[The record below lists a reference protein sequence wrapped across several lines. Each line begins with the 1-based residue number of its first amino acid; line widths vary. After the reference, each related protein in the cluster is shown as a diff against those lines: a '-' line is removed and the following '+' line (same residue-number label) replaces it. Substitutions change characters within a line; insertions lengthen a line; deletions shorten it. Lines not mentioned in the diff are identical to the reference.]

1 MDKTGDN
8 IKTENANWKFSGE
21 MVNDFE
27 SHVSKSV
34 PIYNRGHELIL
45 KLSDF
50 FIKNDSLVYDIGCS
64 TGKLL
69 IDLVK
74 HNKIKD
80 QSKFIGLDVENDM
93 INFAKINQKKNKIK
107 ASKLNFFNEDAVTFE
122 YHKSDFIISYFT
134 IQFIHPKHRQDL
146 INNIYKSLDWGG
158 AFLFFEKVRY
168 NDARFQDIFTTLY
181 NDYKLDMG
189 YSHEE
194 IINKTRSLKGVM
206 EPFSTKGNLKMLKRA
221 GFNDITTVIKDIC
234 FQGFLAIK

>member
-1 MDKTGDN
+1 MTKTGDN
-8 IKTENANWKFSGE
+8 IYSENANWKFSGK

-50 FIKNDSLVYDIGCS
+50 FIKDDSLIYDLGCS

-69 IDLVK
+69 IALVK
-74 HNKIKD
+74 HNSHKKN
-80 QSKFIGLDVENDM
+80 SKYIGVDIERDM
-93 INFAKINQKKNKIK
+93 IAFAKKQQKQENIATK
-107 ASKLNFFNEDAVTFE
+107 KLKFLTDDVVNYNLDS
-122 YHKSDFIISYFT
+122 SDLIISFFT
-134 IQFIHPKHRQDL
+134 VQFIHPKHRQVL
-146 INNIYKSLDWGG
+146 IDKIFNSLNWGG

-194 IINKTRSLKGVM
+194 ILNKTRSLKGVM
-206 EPFSTKGNLKMLKRA
+206 EPFSTNGNLDMLKRA
-221 GFNDITTVIKDIC
+221 GFKDITTVVTDIC
-234 FQGFLAIK
+234 FKGFLAIK

>member
-1 MDKTGDN
+1 MGKTGDN
-8 IKTENANWKFSGE
+8 ISSGNANWKFSGK

-34 PIYNRGHELIL
+34 PIYNRGHELII

-50 FIKNDSLVYDIGCS
+50 FIKDDSLVYDLGCS

-74 HNKIKD
+74 HNKHKKN
-80 QSKFIGLDVENDM
+80 SKFIGVDIEKDM
-93 INFAKINQKKNKIK
+93 IEFANKQKSK
-107 ASKLNFFNEDAVTFE
+107 SKLNSNKLELFHEDIVN
-122 YHKSDFIISYFT
+122 YQLNSSDLIISYFT
-134 IQFIHPKHRQDL
+134 IQFIHPKHRQNL
-146 INNIYKSLDWGG
+146 IDKIYKSLNWGG

-189 YSHEE
+189 YSPEE
-194 IINKTRSLKGVM
+194 ILNKTRSLKGVM
-206 EPFSTKGNLKMLKRA
+206 EPFSTKGNTDMLERA
-221 GFNDITTVIKDIC
+221 GFKDITPVVTDIC
-234 FQGFLAIK
+234 FKGFLAIK

>member
-1 MDKTGDN
+1 MTKTGDN
-8 IKTENANWKFSGE
+8 INSENANWKFSGK

-34 PIYNRGHELIL
+34 PIYTRGHELII

-50 FIKNDSLVYDIGCS
+50 FIKDDSTVYDLGCS

-69 IDLVK
+69 IDLIK
-74 HNKIKD
+74 HNRHKEK
-80 QSKFIGLDVENDM
+80 SKYIGVDIEQDM
-93 INFAKINQKKNKIK
+93 IKFAKSQQKKSNIN
-107 ASKLNFFNEDAVTFE
+107 SRKLKFYTKDVTK
-122 YHKSDFIISYFT
+122 YNLDSSDLIISYFT
-134 IQFIHPKHRQDL
+134 VQFVHPKHRQNL
-146 INNIYKSLDWGG
+146 INKIYKSLNWGG

-181 NDYKLDMG
+181 TDYKLEMG

-206 EPFSTKGNLKMLKRA
+206 EPFSTQGNLDLLKRA
-221 GFNDITTVIKDIC
+221 GFKDITPVLTDIC
-234 FQGFLAIK
+234 FKGFLAIK

>member
-1 MDKTGDN
+1 MSKTGDN
-8 IKTENANWKFSGE
+8 INSDNANWKFSGK

-34 PIYNRGHELIL
+34 PIYSRGHELII

-50 FIKNDSLVYDIGCS
+50 FIKDDSTVYDLGCS

-69 IDLVK
+69 IDLIK
-74 HNKIKD
+74 HNRHKEK
-80 QSKFIGLDVENDM
+80 SKYIGVDIEKDM
-93 INFAKINQKKNKIK
+93 IKFAKSQQKKSNIN
-107 ASKLNFFNEDAVTFE
+107 SRKLKFYTKDVTK
-122 YHKSDFIISYFT
+122 YNLDSSDLIISYFT
-134 IQFIHPKHRQDL
+134 VQFVHPKHRQNL
-146 INNIYKSLDWGG
+146 INKIYKSLNWGG

-181 NDYKLDMG
+181 TDYKLEMG

-206 EPFSTKGNLKMLKRA
+206 EPFSTQGNIDLLKRA
-221 GFNDITTVIKDIC
+221 GFEDITTVVTDIC
-234 FQGFLAIK
+234 FKGFLAIK

>member
-1 MDKTGDN
+1 MAKTGDN
-8 IKTENANWKFSGE
+8 INSDNANWKFSGK

-34 PIYNRGHELIL
+34 PIYTRGHELII

-50 FIKNDSLVYDIGCS
+50 FIKDDSTVYDLGCS

-69 IDLVK
+69 IDLIK
-74 HNKIKD
+74 HNKHKEK
-80 QSKFIGLDVENDM
+80 SKYIGVDIEKDM
-93 INFAKINQKKNKIK
+93 IKFAKSQQKKSNIN
-107 ASKLNFFNEDAVTFE
+107 SRKLKFYTKDVTK
-122 YHKSDFIISYFT
+122 YNLDSSDLIISYFT
-134 IQFIHPKHRQDL
+134 VQFVHPKHRQNL
-146 INNIYKSLDWGG
+146 INKIYKSLNWGG

-181 NDYKLDMG
+181 TDYKLERG

-206 EPFSTKGNLKMLKRA
+206 EPFSTQGNIDLLKRA
-221 GFNDITTVIKDIC
+221 GFEDITTVVTDIC
-234 FQGFLAIK
+234 FKGFLAIK